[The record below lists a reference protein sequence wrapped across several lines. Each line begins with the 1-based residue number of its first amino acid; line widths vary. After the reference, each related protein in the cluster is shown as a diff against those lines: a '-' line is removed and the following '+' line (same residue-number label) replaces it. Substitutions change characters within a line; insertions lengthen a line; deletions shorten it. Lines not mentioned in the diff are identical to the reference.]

1 MDGNMILPD
10 RVPAEGTSCLWN
22 IIVRGSVKGGQVGN
36 YGFSMAIT
44 SNGGTGARP
53 HADGLSAT
61 AYPSGV
67 KGTPVEIAEAITPL
81 IFWRKEFRAD
91 SGGGGRTRGG
101 LGQAI
106 EIESG
111 VGEPFEL
118 LAAFDRIDHP
128 PRGRHGG
135 KAGAAGAVAIKDGN
149 KLRGK
154 GTQWVQPGERL
165 LIMTPGGGGLGDP
178 EAREP
183 ALIAKDVREERTT
196 APKG

>member
-1 MDGNMILPD
+1 
-10 RVPAEGTSCLWN
+10 
-22 IIVRGSVKGGQVGN
+22 
-36 YGFSMAIT
+36 
-44 SNGGTGARP
+44 
-53 HADGLSAT
+53 
-61 AYPSGV
+61 
-67 KGTPVEIAEAITPL
+67 
-81 IFWRKEFRAD
+81 
-91 SGGGGRTRGG
+91 
-101 LGQAI
+101 
-106 EIESG
+106 

-118 LAAFDRIDHP
+118 LAAFERIDHP
-128 PRGRHGG
+128 PRGRYGG